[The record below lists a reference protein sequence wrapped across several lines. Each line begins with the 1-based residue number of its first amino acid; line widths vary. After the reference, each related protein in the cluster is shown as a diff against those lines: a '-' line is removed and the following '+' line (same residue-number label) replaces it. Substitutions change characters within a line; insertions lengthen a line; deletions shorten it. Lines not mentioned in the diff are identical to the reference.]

1 MALTDEDRERIRE
14 LHAEGLSRNG
24 ISVVTGFR
32 RDDVST
38 AAEEMGLKFNS
49 KVTEKATRAIAE
61 QNYERRALLMR
72 MQMDEALTLQR
83 RMFEPVVQGQS
94 GGRDNTWNEV
104 ELEEISGV
112 PPQITAS
119 PGMPERK
126 AVARRQARVRQ
137 ILNTLPPAAQ
147 RVIRRE
153 LDEADRQRAK
163 VAS

>member
-1 MALTDEDRERIRE
+1 MALTDEDREHIRE

-83 RMFEPVVQGQS
+83 RMFEPVVQGQL
-94 GGRDNTWNEV
+94 GGLDNTWNEV
-104 ELEEISGV
+104 ELEEPTYADKLRIQQTINGALTNV
-112 PPQITAS
+112 
-119 PGMPERK
+119 MK
-126 AVARRQARVRQ
+126 
-137 ILNTLPPAAQ
+137 LL
-147 RVIRRE
+147 
-153 LDEADRQRAK
+153 EADQNSNRATINLILATAEK
-163 VAS
+163 LGLTGDGE

>member
-49 KVTEKATRAIAE
+49 KVTETATRAIAE

-83 RMFEPVVQGQS
+83 RMFEPVVQGQF

-104 ELEEISGV
+104 ELEEPTYADKLRIQQTISGALNNV
-112 PPQITAS
+112 LKLMEADAQSNRSTINLITATAEKLGLAGS
-119 PGMPERK
+119 DGE
-126 AVARRQARVRQ
+126 
-137 ILNTLPPAAQ
+137 
-147 RVIRRE
+147 
-153 LDEADRQRAK
+153 
-163 VAS
+163 